1 MTDLVLSQG
10 VRVING
16 VEMMGSRKLMS
27 ICGVG
32 DHKHFVRDL
41 KVLFK
46 VQNLDFSDIKGV
58 FVELH
63 EEGPKKGCIKE
74 IWFDRPRASAVA
86 GSYDFQYNL
95 YVHEEFD
102 KLSNKKKIAELEKRN
117 LPSYQIEDPIER
129 AKAWIEEKQQH
140 ILELDEKDRAIY
152 KLKNEKSD
160 KEMLADAYLEHDTCK
175 SLTTFAKEI
184 YPQTNLGVR
193 SIFKILRERGHWL
206 KTTNL
211 PSSHMVKTGKFII
224 KEVQCADKM
233 VRTHGYI
240 TPKGEAWLL
249 KGLLSYV
256 RDEATARAVISFE

>member
-86 GSYDFQYNL
+86 GSYDFQFNL

-102 KLSNKKKIAELEKRN
+102 KLSNQKKIPSLPTDFISALEALLDSKKAEQKALAQAE
-117 LPSYQIEDPIER
+117 YQ
-129 AKAWIEEKQQH
+129 
-140 ILELDEKDRAIY
+140 DRALTTSQVKNGALTKTVK
-152 KLKNEKSD
+152 KLKNQLRGYDEYVSLNSFLAINKISLWDRD
-160 KEMLADAYLEHDTCK
+160 KKVQSSSKGLV
-175 SLTTFAKEI
+175 AKLKKMGLDGNEWI
-184 YPQTNLGVR
+184 
-193 SIFKILRERGHWL
+193 L
-206 KTTNL
+206 KTFEGQEFPTTVFDPDFLANHIDFIMGEIERL
-211 PSSHMVKTGKFII
+211 IKGKRPQQTQ
-224 KEVQCADKM
+224 ESV
-233 VRTHGYI
+233 
-240 TPKGEAWLL
+240 
-249 KGLLSYV
+249 
-256 RDEATARAVISFE
+256 